1 MSQNL
6 SRTASIK
13 ALRRWR
19 PRVLKLP
26 TITNPDYAPL
36 RTWRASLI
44 RKRTRVLGDVQASTR
59 EQAEMAAIDKF
70 NLDDEQC
77 NRLVCRRGVEIGV

>member
-1 MSQNL
+1 MTVNL
-6 SRTASIK
+6 SRTAFIK

-19 PRVLKLP
+19 PRILKP
-26 TITNPDYAPL
+26 VTNTDPDYAPL
-36 RTWRASLI
+36 RSWRASLI
-44 RKRTRVLGDVQASTR
+44 RKRARVLGDVQASTR